1 MNTGFK
7 QAYYE
12 TPNEW
17 NQHLQQQ
24 ASSERVSR
32 PPTVLS
38 IIGRIFVAVGL
49 QALLPQTQ
57 MAEQPPRQI
66 KSS

>member
-1 MNTGFK
+1 M
-7 QAYYE
+7 
-12 TPNEW
+12 
-17 NQHLQQQ
+17 QQQ

-38 IIGRIFVAVGL
+38 IIGRIFVAVGS

>member
-12 TPNEW
+12 TPYEW
-17 NQHLQQQ
+17 KQHMQQQ

-38 IIGRIFVAVGL
+38 IIGRTFVAVGW
-49 QALLPQTQ
+49 QASLPQTQ
-57 MAEQPPRQI
+57 MAE
-66 KSS
+66 